1 MEIRSIRFQLVETV
15 GTSDIYW
22 KRLIKIRKKKQ
33 MTFRSIWFQ
42 VVETEPFKHFFCS
55 YFDIMHGFIK
65 CMPLFVN
72 KGIISKVSKVRT
84 KVLKKQITMIYVKY
98 KRSKYGSLWHTI
110 KNVEIGIEGRPYL
123 SFFGSITK
131 VIMDDVHSFSLKYLL
146 HFFS

>member
-1 MEIRSIRFQLVETV
+1 MEIRSIWFQLVETV

-84 KVLKKQITMIYVKY
+84 KVPKKQITMIYVNI
-98 KRSKYGSLWHTI
+98 RGLNMGPCGT
-110 KNVEIGIEGRPYL
+110 P
-123 SFFGSITK
+123 
-131 VIMDDVHSFSLKYLL
+131 
-146 HFFS
+146 